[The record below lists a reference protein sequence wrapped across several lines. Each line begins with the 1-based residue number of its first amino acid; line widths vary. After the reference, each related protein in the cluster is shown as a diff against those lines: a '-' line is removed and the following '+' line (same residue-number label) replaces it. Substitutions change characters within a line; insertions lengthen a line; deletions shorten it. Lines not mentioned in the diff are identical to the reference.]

1 MGDFSRLDHLEKDRV
16 EKELFEKLLEM
27 REIKRGEFIES
38 LKELEAEIR
47 ALKHIYDLWKLERGL
62 LQVPT
67 GACPSASTGVGGAPS
82 PIGCWEW
89 ELYPFERDG

>member
-1 MGDFSRLDHLEKDRV
+1 MGDFSRLDYLEKDRV

-38 LKELEAEIR
+38 LKELEGEIR

-67 GACPSASTGVGGAPS
+67 GVSGAPS
-82 PIGCWEW
+82 RIGCWDVEI
-89 ELYPFERDG
+89 YPFEQDGLTLK